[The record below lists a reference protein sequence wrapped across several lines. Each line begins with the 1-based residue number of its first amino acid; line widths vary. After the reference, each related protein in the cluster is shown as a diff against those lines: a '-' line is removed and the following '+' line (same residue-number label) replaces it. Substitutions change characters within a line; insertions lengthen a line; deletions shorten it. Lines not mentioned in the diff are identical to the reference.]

1 MNPGDEKERKKLRA
15 QIDGIDET
23 IAKALQERRD
33 IARRIGST
41 KTGGAVFDPS
51 REREILE
58 KIVAQHPDLDARSL
72 EAVYQEIISL
82 CRAAQKRLLV
92 ASLGPGGSYS
102 HQAALEA
109 LGKSIDISFFE
120 SPGDVIQAVARRETD
135 LGVIPVENTIE
146 GVVYASL
153 DSLAS
158 AGPDLA
164 IAMEVIMPVRHVLAG
179 KKGKLEDIT
188 EIHSHPQALAQCR
201 IWLSTHLPQASRTP
215 SSSTSA
221 AALEAAASDGVAA
234 VCSEAAAEKAGLE
247 ILARNIQD
255 HSHNTTRFWVVGNR
269 GNMTP
274 SKTGKISLLF
284 TVAHKPGSLFYALEP
299 LRDSGAN
306 LMFIQSRPLVSNP
319 FEYLFFVDIEAA
331 PGNDKVLPALDVMAS
346 RCFSFRILGVYPSRT
361 CR

>member
-1 MNPGDEKERKKLRA
+1 MNPNDELERKKLRA
-15 QIDGIDET
+15 QIDETDET
-23 IAKALQERRD
+23 IVRALLKRRD

-51 REREILE
+51 REREILD
-58 KIVAQHPDLDARSL
+58 KLVAEHPNLDAPSL
-72 EAVYQEIISL
+72 EAVYREIISL

-92 ASLGPGGSYS
+92 ASLGPAGSYS

-109 LGKSIDISFFE
+109 LGENIDIAFFE
-120 SPGDVIQAVARRETD
+120 SPGDVIQAVDRKETD

-153 DSLAS
+153 DALAA

-179 KKGKLEDIT
+179 KKGNLEDIT
-188 EIHSHPQALAQCR
+188 EIRSHPQALAQCR
-201 IWLSTHLPQASRTP
+201 IWLSTHLPKASRKP
-215 SSSTSA
+215 ASSTSA
-221 AALEAAASDGVAA
+221 AALEAAEFDGVAA

-255 HSHNTTRFWVVGNR
+255 HSHNTTRFWIVGNR
-269 GNMTP
+269 SGMTP
-274 SKTGKISLLF
+274 PKTGKISVLF
-284 TVAHKPGSLFYALEP
+284 TVAHKPGSLFHALEP

-306 LMFIQSRPLVSNP
+306 LMFIQSRPLVANP
-319 FEYLFFVDIEAA
+319 FEYLFFVDMEAP
-331 PGNDKVLPALDVMAS
+331 PGNDKVIPALDVMAS
-346 RCFSFRILGVYPSRT
+346 RCFSFRILGVYPSRV